1 MCITF
6 RVTLSTVNDVTQK
19 TSLSAQLKAVF
30 TPNGNIQTA
39 VPVTHIA
46 ESSHHF
52 CHPHA
57 LVDGGTSIGKG
68 TRVWA
73 FAHVVA
79 GAVIGEDCNICDHTF
94 IEGKVQLGNRV
105 TLKCGVFLWN
115 GMTIE
120 DDVFIGPGAVFTND
134 YRPRSKR
141 YLETDLKTHLKE
153 GCSIGANSTTLPNLT
168 IGRWAMVGAGSV
180 VTHSVPDFALVMG
193 NPAQWRA
200 WICRC
205 GEKLTLA
212 FSGVLKCDC
221 GNFYEQISNNEV
233 RAIVTNGHA
242 RSLLH
247 NNGVT
252 DSGAAI
258 NKGNGLAAANGHT
271 KMG

>member
-1 MCITF
+1 M
-6 RVTLSTVNDVTQK
+6 NDVMQN
-19 TSLSAQLKAVF
+19 TSLSARVKSVF
-30 TPNGNIQTA
+30 TPNGNFDATP
-39 VPVTHIA
+39 PVA
-46 ESSHHF
+46 LVDGSREYF

-57 LVDGGTSIGKG
+57 LVDAGATIGKG

-79 GAVIGEDCNICDHTF
+79 GAVIGDDCNICDHTF

-115 GMTIE
+115 GISVE
-120 DDVFIGPGAVFTND
+120 DDVFIGPAAVFTND

-141 YLETDLKTHLKE
+141 YLADLKTVLKE
-153 GCSIGANSTTLPNLT
+153 GCTIGANSTVLPNLT

-180 VTHSVPDFALVMG
+180 VTRSVPDFALVMG
-193 NPAQWRA
+193 NPARWRA
-200 WICRC
+200 WVCRC
-205 GEKLTLA
+205 GEKLAPA

-221 GNFYEQISNNEV
+221 GNSYEQISSNEV
-233 RAIVTNGHA
+233 RAVVTNGHSH
-242 RSLLH
+242 SLPH

-258 NKGNGLAAANGHT
+258 NRNNGHSAANDHT
-271 KMG
+271 KTG